1 MRNFKRDVEQFE
13 DTLTHIQ
20 NWGHSIN
27 GVLQPMVKERLE
39 FHGVGIAERVRAEE
53 FCEMVEDNAL
63 TGGLDD
69 SDSE

>member
-1 MRNFKRDVEQFE
+1 
-13 DTLTHIQ
+13 
-20 NWGHSIN
+20 
-27 GVLQPMVKERLE
+27 MVKERLE